1 MAYDLEEQES
11 LAEIKAWWEKWGTLI
26 LTIVTAACLV
36 AAGLRGWQW
45 YQMKQSADAGSL
57 YSMMIQANNNK
68 DQPRVQNL
76 AVKLQED
83 YAGTAF
89 AGMGALLAAYS
100 AEQNSK
106 PGDAIKDLQW
116 IIDNKDYPELHTVA
130 SVRLASVYLDQGS
143 YEQALNILNAV
154 KNPDAEKA
162 LVEDR
167 KGDVYIAM
175 GDREKA
181 KESWTE
187 ALRSCTTTN
196 PLGKIIQIKLQ
207 AL

>member
-26 LTIVTAACLV
+26 LTVVTIACFV

-57 YSMMIQANNNK
+57 YSMMIQASNNK
-68 DQPRVQNL
+68 DQTRVQNL
-76 AVKLQED
+76 SDKLQQD

-89 AGMGALLAAYS
+89 AGMGSLLAAYS
-100 AEQNSK
+100 AERNNK
-106 PGDAIKDLQW
+106 TADAIKDLQW
-116 IIDNKDYPELHTVA
+116 VIDSDDYPELKTIA
-130 SVRLASVYLDQGS
+130 SVRLASLYLDQGS
-143 YEQALNILNAV
+143 NEQALQVLNAI

-175 GDREKA
+175 GDKAKA

-187 ALRSCTTTN
+187 ALKACTTTN
-196 PLGKIIQIKLQ
+196 PLVRVIQIKLQ

>member
-26 LTIVTAACLV
+26 LTVVTIACFV

-57 YSMMIQANNNK
+57 YSMMIQASNNK
-68 DQPRVQNL
+68 DQTRVQNL
-76 AVKLQED
+76 SDKLQED

-89 AGMGALLAAYS
+89 AGMGSLLAAYS
-100 AEQNSK
+100 AERNNK
-106 PGDAIKDLQW
+106 TADAIKDLQW
-116 IIDNKDYPELHTVA
+116 VIDSDDYPELKTIA
-130 SVRLASVYLDQGS
+130 SVRLASLYLDQGS
-143 YEQALNILNAV
+143 NEQALQVLNAI

-175 GDREKA
+175 GDKAKA

-187 ALRSCTTTN
+187 ALKACTTTN
-196 PLGKIIQIKLQ
+196 PLARVIQIKLQ